1 MEQLEKKIKAVDV
14 YANKYKKQLAS
25 RPVLNQ
31 IKVIDGKGYFTDSCV
46 AFYFNDIFSESVP
59 LNNYTIEQV
68 DGYYPDN
75 IDRLLPTKGTF
86 QATEHK
92 LSELLNTL
100 KNDKKQGLWKDTMN
114 NRNCYHI
121 VDGVP
126 TPGRNGKFHNI
137 DPRRLYHVLNCLKKF
152 GEKSIETSLD
162 LNSTSLPAVIT
173 GKETGVKVV
182 VALIGVQG
190 RRK

>member
-14 YANKYKKQLAS
+14 YANKYRKELAS

-68 DGYYPDN
+68 DGYYPDY
-75 IDRLLPTKGTF
+75 IDRLLHTKGTF

-126 TPGRNGKFHNI
+126 THGKNGKFHNI
-137 DPRRLYHVLNCLKKF
+137 DPRRLYHVLNCMKKL
-152 GEKSIETSLD
+152 GEKK
-162 LNSTSLPAVIT
+162 N
-173 GKETGVKVV
+173 
-182 VALIGVQG
+182 
-190 RRK
+190 

>member
-1 MEQLEKKIKAVDV
+1 MNQLEKKIKAVDA
-14 YANKYKKQLAS
+14 YAKKYKKQLAS

-59 LNNYTIEQV
+59 LNNHTIEQV
-68 DGYYPDN
+68 DGYYPTD

-86 QATEHK
+86 QATEQK
-92 LSELLNTL
+92 LSEVLDSL
-100 KNDKKQGLWKDTMN
+100 KEDKKQGLWKDTMN
-114 NRNCYHI
+114 SKNCYHL

-126 TPGRNGKFHNI
+126 THGRNEKFHNI

-152 GEKSIETSLD
+152 GEKSIEISLD
-162 LNSTSLPAVIT
+162 LNRTSLPIVIT
-173 GKETGVKVV
+173 GKETGIKVV
-182 VALIGVQG
+182 VALIRV
-190 RRK
+190 R

>member
-1 MEQLEKKIKAVDV
+1 MEQLEKKIKAVDA
-14 YANKYKKQLAS
+14 YAKKYKKHLAS

-59 LNNYTIEQV
+59 LNNHTIEQIARV
-68 DGYYPDN
+68 DGYYPTN

-86 QATEHK
+86 QAMDYK

-114 NRNCYHI
+114 SKNCYHL

-126 TPGRNGKFHNI
+126 THGRKEKFHNI

-152 GEKSIETSLD
+152 GEKTIEISLD
-162 LNSTSLPAVIT
+162 LNRTSLPIVIT
-173 GKETGVKVV
+173 GKETGIKVI
-182 VALIGVQG
+182 VALIRVLG
-190 RRK
+190 